1 MRTIRA
7 SEISA
12 YLYCRRAWWYGQE
25 GYESENHAELAG
37 GHDLHQAHS
46 RKVVASGFQRLAA
59 VAFLLA
65 SVIALTAY
73 LTGLLLAA
81 P

>member
-12 YLYCRRAWWYGQE
+12 YLYCRRAWWYGRE
-25 GYESENHAELAG
+25 GYQPENRAELAG
-37 GHDLHQAHS
+37 GQDLHNAHS
-46 RKVVASGFQRLAA
+46 RKVMAAGIQRFAAIVFFLAA
-59 VAFLLA
+59 
-65 SVIALTAY
+65 VIALTAY
-73 LTGLLLAA
+73 LTGLLITV